1 MSDETQQHVER
12 AMELLD
18 AVGAVD
24 VEHPSGTLAEHLQGT
39 YDVLASWSCPEHVRL
54 AGLYHSVYGTEFFQR
69 ETIALEARERVKE
82 AIGDSAEQLTF
93 LFCVMRRSSLYENL
107 DRGAPYS
114 VEDRQGGRIAL
125 DGIEQFA
132 ELLTLDVANRLE
144 QLDRTPSSLTQ
155 RSRDREIYERAVP
168 LLPAPAV
175 SAMRQALPKMSKPE
189 LLGRRAFRRVRRAL
203 RERGR

>member
-1 MSDETQQHVER
+1 MTDQTQQHVER
-12 AMELLD
+12 AMALLD

-24 VEHPSGTLAEHLQGT
+24 VEHPSGTLAEHLRGT

-54 AGLYHSVYGTEFFQR
+54 AGLYHSVYGTEVFQTQ
-69 ETIALEARERVKE
+69 TIALDARERVKE

-93 LFCVMRRSSLYENL
+93 LYCALQRSSLYENL

-114 VEDRQGGRIAL
+114 IEDRAGGRIAL

-144 QLDRTPSSLTQ
+144 QLDRTPSSAT
-155 RSRDREIYERAVP
+155 RRARDREIYERAVP

-189 LLGRRAFRRVRRAL
+189 LFARRAVRRVRREL
-203 RERGR
+203 RGRRR